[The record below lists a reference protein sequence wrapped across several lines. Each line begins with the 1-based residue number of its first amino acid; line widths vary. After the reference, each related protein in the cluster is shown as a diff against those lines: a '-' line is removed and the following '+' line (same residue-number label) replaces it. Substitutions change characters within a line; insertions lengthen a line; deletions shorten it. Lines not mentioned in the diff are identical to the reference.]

1 MEFLTRIKNVLLYY
15 NKRSEVIRSDACG
28 LSFVTVNLIVHEGVD
43 RFIIINDQS
52 SQEVLHL
59 TVSVIIFSYI
69 NFGTT
74 VGHFSFDVF
83 H

>member
-43 RFIIINDQS
+43 RFFIINDQL
-52 SQEVLHL
+52 QEVLHL

>member
-15 NKRSEVIRSDACG
+15 NMRSKVIRSDACG

-52 SQEVLHL
+52 YKRCCILL
-59 TVSVIIFSYI
+59 FLLLFFRI
-69 NFGTT
+69 
-74 VGHFSFDVF
+74 
-83 H
+83 

>member
-52 SQEVLHL
+52 YKGCC
-59 TVSVIIFSYI
+59 I
-69 NFGTT
+69 
-74 VGHFSFDVF
+74 
-83 H
+83 

>member
-43 RFIIINDQS
+43 RFIIIN
-52 SQEVLHL
+52 EVLHL